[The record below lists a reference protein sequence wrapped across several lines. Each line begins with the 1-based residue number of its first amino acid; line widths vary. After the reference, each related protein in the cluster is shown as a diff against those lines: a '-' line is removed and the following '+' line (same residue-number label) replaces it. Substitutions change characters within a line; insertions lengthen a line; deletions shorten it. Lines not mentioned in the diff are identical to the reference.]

1 LADRETRAKLA
12 RLAAGLNA
20 RTPHAGR
27 LPPLAL
33 MTDDDRLSD
42 PVAAARALPRGNL
55 VILRAHGDARRAA
68 LAERL
73 CRVAREHDLVCLIA
87 NDPELAARSGADG
100 VHFPEARAH
109 EAAHWRACRPE
120 WFITCAAHDARAIA
134 RARAARAD
142 AVFVSPV
149 FATKSHE
156 DARPL
161 GVMRFRA
168 LARAAAIPVYALGGI
183 DARTA
188 LRLKDAPIAGLAAVG
203 ALSV

>member
-1 LADRETRAKLA
+1 MADRETRAKLA

-33 MTDDDRLSD
+33 MTDDRLAD

-55 VILRAHGDARRAA
+55 VILRARDDRRRAA

-73 CRVAREHDLVCLIA
+73 CRIACERDLVLLIA
-87 NDPELAARSGADG
+87 SDPDLAARIGADG
-100 VHFPEARAH
+100 MHLPEARAQ
-109 EAAHWRACRPE
+109 EAAHWRARHPN
-120 WFITCAAHDARAIA
+120 WLITCAAHDARAIA
-134 RARAARAD
+134 RAGAARAD

-149 FATKSHE
+149 FTTKSHGNV
-156 DARPL
+156 RPL

-168 LARAAAIPVYALGGI
+168 LVRAVTIPVYALGGI

-188 LRLKDAPIAGLAAVG
+188 LRLKDTPIAGLAAVG